1 MWADNRQSLW
11 RIPSPPGFISDLVQQ
26 SNRSLEA
33 WVSGSRSLLSRRSDS
48 ALVILEIFL
57 AGCIIG
63 FSLLMLVTSLMS
75 YSRLRHLRFAYVA
88 VAFLLFLIKGVVALL
103 GALPEDMKTGVTIP
117 AEILA
122 LDLLI
127 LLFLYLA
134 VAKR

>member
-1 MWADNRQSLW
+1 M
-11 RIPSPPGFISDLVQQ
+11 
-26 SNRSLEA
+26 
-33 WVSGSRSLLSRRSDS
+33 
-48 ALVILEIFL
+48 ILEIFL

>member
-1 MWADNRQSLW
+1 M
-11 RIPSPPGFISDLVQQ
+11 
-26 SNRSLEA
+26 
-33 WVSGSRSLLSRRSDS
+33 
-48 ALVILEIFL
+48 ILEIFL

-88 VAFLLFLIKGVVALL
+88 VAFLLFLIKGLVALL
-103 GALPEDMKTGVTIP
+103 GALPEDMKIGVTIP